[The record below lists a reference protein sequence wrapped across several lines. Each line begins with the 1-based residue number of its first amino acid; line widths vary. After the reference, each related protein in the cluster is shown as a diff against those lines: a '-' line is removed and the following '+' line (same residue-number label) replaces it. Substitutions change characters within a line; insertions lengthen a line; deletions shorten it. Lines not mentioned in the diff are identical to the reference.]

1 MRSSIYVAIPLL
13 LFLAV
18 LQTAVLP
25 HFPILGLLP
34 LLPFLVALSW
44 TMLHGLKE
52 GLAWAFIAGMWLDLF
67 SIGPQ
72 GATALAFMAAVFV
85 VDSALQLLPESRFF
99 MPVALAA
106 LGSLVYLLVYLPFI
120 RLLGFGGSLATA
132 VDLLPLILLNAGF
145 MLPVYWLAYS
155 ADRIVRPRRVEF

>member
-13 LFLAV
+13 LILAV

-25 HFPILGLLP
+25 NFPIFGLLP

-44 TMLHGLKE
+44 TMLHGLQE

-72 GATALAFMAAVFV
+72 GATALAFMAAVLV
-85 VDSALQLLPESRFF
+85 AHNVMQLLPDSRFF

-132 VDLLPLILLNAGF
+132 VDLLPLILIHAGF
-145 MLPVYWLAYS
+145 MLPVYWLIYS
-155 ADRIVRPRRVEF
+155 ADRIVRPRPVAF